1 MLAGFEET
9 TYELTDF
16 EKSLLPVFIKGF
28 ARKHGK
34 HDAVTNRQIVARL
47 KSAYPKIT
55 EVRVRK
61 IINHIRK
68 NNLIPGLVADS
79 KGYYVTQDPEEV
91 KRYIHSL
98 AGRESEI
105 RKVRECFYDYLNKL
119 KTSNAS

>member
-1 MLAGFEET
+1 MLVGFEEHT
-9 TYELTDF
+9 QELTDF
-16 EKSLLPVFIKGF
+16 EKNLIPVFLKGF
-28 ARKHGK
+28 ATKHGK
-34 HDAVTNRQIVARL
+34 DNSVTNRQIVQKL
-47 KSAYPKIT
+47 KSAYPKIS

-79 KGYYVTQDPEEV
+79 RGYYVTHDPEEV

-105 RKVRECFYDYLNKL
+105 RKVRECFYEYLSRLQHEK
-119 KTSNAS
+119 